1 MNGLMVEHWLQQVSL
16 FYWINNFISNE
27 FNYKIGSPFPPAK
40 NPQTGKDY
48 YIAEAN
54 NALIYPGLGLGTIAS
69 RSTKMSKGMILAGVR
84 ALANV
89 SPALEDPD
97 APLLPDLADVR
108 KVSLHI
114 ATAVVK
120 QALEEGVAQINIK
133 KDDDAII
140 EHIKVDMWDPVY
152 RWVIIEFTN

>member
-1 MNGLMVEHWLQQVSL
+1 
-16 FYWINNFISNE
+16 
-27 FNYKIGSPFPPAK
+27 
-40 NPQTGKDY
+40 
-48 YIAEAN
+48 
-54 NALIYPGLGLGTIAS
+54 
-69 RSTKMSKGMILAGVR
+69 MSKGMILAGVR

-152 RWVIIEFTN
+152 R